1 MPEYSNVQIPKMPS
15 GATEEEINA
24 FNAEVSGLSATL
36 WGPTT
41 QRNIQSDS
49 KDVFVLNEEGNFVPN
64 TSTDTA
70 ELAANVKSGRLF
82 VRDQE
87 NNLRQI
93 QFETGILAL
102 GSNEFKEKL
111 YMFPSEPVQK
121 MEPKA
126 PAFWKYI
133 LYPFFS
139 DEIRAYNQLTAVKDA
154 YQKSEYFTA
163 DKSAPAAESEEKTA
177 EQTEKKEEQAEK
189 KQPQPKKAIMTSK
202 LENFEKKL
210 EGYTTSSQNTIFM
223 LTMNP
228 KLRTKETILDT
239 MFNLARRTAAREILI
254 NIETHPDKRADILAE
269 SYQKFDVMMK
279 DLKNFLPK
287 TYDPNELDSLINKGP
302 ATRGAQ
308 NEPLGLKFDF
318 IAETAMENY
327 QSFIKAG
334 RTDNFRQRL
343 FHYGN
348 PAAGKQYGEPL
359 GVKKDVQPEAQQ
371 LEASQTQ
378 ANKPISL

>member
-1 MPEYSNVQIPKMPS
+1 
-15 GATEEEINA
+15 
-24 FNAEVSGLSATL
+24 
-36 WGPTT
+36 
-41 QRNIQSDS
+41 
-49 KDVFVLNEEGNFVPN
+49 
-64 TSTDTA
+64 
-70 ELAANVKSGRLF
+70 
-82 VRDQE
+82 
-87 NNLRQI
+87 
-93 QFETGILAL
+93 
-102 GSNEFKEKL
+102 
-111 YMFPSEPVQK
+111 
-121 MEPKA
+121 
-126 PAFWKYI
+126 
-133 LYPFFS
+133 
-139 DEIRAYNQLTAVKDA
+139 
-154 YQKSEYFTA
+154 
-163 DKSAPAAESEEKTA
+163 
-177 EQTEKKEEQAEK
+177 
-189 KQPQPKKAIMTSK
+189 MTSK

-210 EGYTTSSQNTIFM
+210 EGYTTSSQKTVFM

-239 MFNLARRTAAREILI
+239 MFNLARRTAASEILI
-254 NIETHPDKRADILAE
+254 NIQNHPDKRADILAE

-334 RTDNFRQRL
+334 RTDNFQQRL
-343 FHYGN
+343 FAYRN
-348 PAAGKQYGEPL
+348 EAAGRQYGEPL

-378 ANKPISL
+378 VNKPLSL